1 MPYEIKKI
9 TSKNQETIV
18 AAVRDHWG
26 DEKIIVHEEIFNT
39 ADLPGFL
46 AMENNEL
53 LGYLHYQVRD
63 DHCEILT
70 LASLRQRQGIGTA
83 LVDAVEALARKRGC
97 KKLTVTTT
105 NDNLAALV
113 FYQQLGFRMSGVGL
127 GLVDDARLF
136 KSSIPEKGNHDI
148 PIHDE
153 IYLEKTLSK
162 NDVPG

>member
-9 TSKNQETIV
+9 TSQDQETIV

-26 DEKIIVHEEIFNT
+26 DEKIIVHEEKFNT

-46 AMENNEL
+46 ALENNEL

-63 DHCEILT
+63 DHCEIIT
-70 LASLRQRQGIGTA
+70 LASMRERQGIGSA
-83 LVDAVEALARKRGC
+83 LVEAVERIAQTQGC
-97 KKLTVTTT
+97 KKIKATTT

-113 FYQQLGFRMSGVGL
+113 FYQRLGFIMSGVGL
-127 GLVDDARLF
+127 GFVDEARLF
-136 KSSIPEKGNHDI
+136 KSSIPEIGNHGI

-153 IYLEKTLSK
+153 IYLEKIL
-162 NDVPG
+162 